1 VRNIPT
7 VKVDADGHDDGVDTD
22 VEVDMELVKQTL
34 RQVEGVGPVGTL
46 IPGVLVGVLLKSALD
61 DAADTS
67 RVNSQAQWDDVAAS
81 NRIILAKQ
89 AAAQQQQQQQNQTDK
104 PKADADLQ
112 TSSGGAR
119 QVAAGMHKSPIRTES
134 KKRKTSS
141 IR

>member
-7 VKVDADGHDDGVDTD
+7 VKVDAAGHDGGVDTD

-46 IPGVLVGVLLKSALD
+46 IPGVLGGVLLKNALD
-61 DAADTS
+61 YAADTS
-67 RVNSQAQWDDVAAS
+67 RVNSQAQWDDVAARIESYWLSRLRAS
-81 NRIILAKQ
+81 NNNSSKIKQ
-89 AAAQQQQQQQNQTDK
+89 TNE
-104 PKADADLQ
+104 ADADLQ

-119 QVAAGMHKSPIRTES
+119 QVAAGMHKSPIRTDS